1 MWLRRFRELRVCLQN
16 LALGNPY
23 TIRQGDTHLHL
34 FCRRPLPHSLACVCL
49 LTRRLTPLLAWG
61 TSSLLLARIFG
72 HLSVFSHGGSG
83 PRQGHDAWEVLG
95 AGKKGHARQ
104 HVSKGRFGLLAVSLC
119 KAFPLDNPVYTRL
132 IHTSI
137 SISVSIY
144 LSVFLSLLSVHL
156 YLSICVRTST
166 HTPLHKKV
174 FSYPFIPSRRLITML
189 AH

>member
-23 TIRQGDTHLHL
+23 TIRRGDTHLHL

-95 AGKKGHARQ
+95 AGKKGHARL

-119 KAFPLDNPVYTRL
+119 KAFPLDNAVYTRL

-144 LSVFLSLLSVHL
+144 LSVSSVCPSLFVHMCT
-156 YLSICVRTST
+156 YKHTYTS
-166 HTPLHKKV
+166 P
-174 FSYPFIPSRRLITML
+174 
-189 AH
+189 